1 MIRTMRARVR
11 IFTQYSTLLRELVFR
26 DIKIKYRGSVLGIVW
41 TVLNPLLSMIVM
53 TIVFGTIFGA
63 GPDFPV
69 YYLSGYLI
77 FTLNVEA
84 STEAMYSV
92 MRSGGL
98 IKKAYIP
105 KYIFPMSKVIVAVIN
120 SLFSVVV
127 MLIIMPFTAVPYR
140 LTLLL
145 LPLGIVYIAIFATG
159 LGLLLSA
166 LAVRFRD
173 LTYLYN
179 VVTYA
184 WTFLTPIFY
193 DISMLQGS
201 PFLMSAM
208 TFNPMWHYV
217 NFSRNVVLY
226 GTWPSLTLHMFCLGF
241 GLLMFAI
248 GCYVFYKMQDTF
260 IFYI

>member
-1 MIRTMRARVR
+1 MIRTMRARMQVFSR
-11 IFTQYSTLLRELVFR
+11 YSTLLHELVFR
-26 DIKIKYRGSVLGIVW
+26 DIKIKYRGSILGVVW
-41 TVLNPLLSMIVM
+41 TVLNPLLNMIVM
-53 TIVFGTIFGA
+53 TIVFGTIFA
-63 GPDFPV
+63 YGPDYPV

-98 IKKAYIP
+98 MKKVYVP
-105 KYIFPMSKVIVAVIN
+105 KYIFPLSKVIVAVVN
-120 SLFSVVV
+120 SLFSVAVL
-127 MLIIMPFTAVPYR
+127 LIIMPVAGVPYR

-145 LPLGIVYIAIFATG
+145 LPLGIAYITIFATG
-159 LGLLLSA
+159 LGLLLAA

-173 LTYLYN
+173 LTYLYS

-193 DISMLQGS
+193 DISMFQNAPL
-201 PFLMSAM
+201 LLSAM
-208 TFNPMWHYV
+208 NFNPMWHYV
-217 NFSRNVVLY
+217 NFSRNVVLN
-226 GTWPSLTLHMFCLGF
+226 GTWPSPTLHLFCLGF